1 MNKATDQP
9 PGRLEEE
16 LARRGIRL
24 TRQRRAIL
32 TTIESAEHHLDAAQ
46 ILRWA
51 KRIEESVDRVTVYR
65 TISLLKRHGLIDELD
80 LMHVTGE
87 AHYYEK
93 RRGHDHVHVT
103 CLQCGRVIEFES
115 ELVDKLQK
123 QIEKQCA
130 FHSDVMRI
138 EVGGRCSVCLSAA
151 EATHVIKRRRKTKG
165 AAQSEPTQA
174 SQ

>member
-1 MNKATDQP
+1 MNKAGEQA
-9 PGRLEEE
+9 PGHLEEE

-24 TRQRRAIL
+24 TRQRRAIVA
-32 TTIESAEHHLDAAQ
+32 TIESADHHLDAAQ

-80 LMHVTGE
+80 LMHVGGE

-115 ELVDKLQK
+115 ELVEKLQK

-138 EVGGRCSVCLSAA
+138 EVGGRCSVCLSASD
-151 EATHVIKRRRKTKG
+151 ATHAVKRRRKTK
-165 AAQSEPTQA
+165 SSPEDEPSA
-174 SQ
+174 